1 MAGFKVKLNLEITEM
16 NLDQVIY
23 LLSLALQVS
32 GALILIIFC
41 WGNTERR
48 VLNTIFSANAN
59 VHRED
64 DDTVIISREKL
75 VEAHKNV
82 LLNRTAFIL
91 IAIGYL
97 ISLFGS
103 NDGICAW
110 MGLIKVLI
118 SSAILVAIGVMTVR
132 FIAKACN
139 KKDKVYPFEEL
150 CLKLDNDVVTNAIQ
164 SEIDEICV

>member
-1 MAGFKVKLNLEITEM
+1 M
-16 NLDQVIY
+16 NYSQVLY
-23 LLSLALQVS
+23 LLSLSLQVS
-32 GALILIIFC
+32 GALILILFC

-75 VEAHKNV
+75 VRAHENV

-103 NDGICAW
+103 NEGICAW
-110 MGLIKVLI
+110 VGLITVLI
-118 SSAILVAIGVMTVR
+118 ASAILVFIGVMTVR
-132 FIAKACN
+132 FIAKVCN
-139 KKDKVYPFEEL
+139 RKDKVYPFEEL
-150 CLKLDNDVVTNAIQ
+150 CSKLDNDVVTNAID
-164 SEIDEICV
+164 SEIDEFSV

>member
-1 MAGFKVKLNLEITEM
+1 MNRNLENNNNM
-16 NLDQVIY
+16 NYFQLIY
-23 LLSLALQVS
+23 LLSLSLQVS
-32 GALILIIFC
+32 GALILIVFC

-75 VEAHKNV
+75 IRAHKNV

-97 ISLFGS
+97 LSLFGT
-103 NDGICAW
+103 NEAVGAW
-110 MGLIKVLI
+110 TGLMIVLVA
-118 SSAILVAIGVMTVR
+118 SVILVGIGAVTVYL
-132 FIAKACN
+132 IAKVCYR
-139 KKDKVYPFEEL
+139 KDNRYSYKEL
-150 CLKLDNDVVTNAIQ
+150 CSKLDNDVVSNMIK
-164 SEIDEICV
+164 SEIEKFRV

>member
-1 MAGFKVKLNLEITEM
+1 M
-16 NLDQVIY
+16 NYSQVFY
-23 LLSLALQVS
+23 LLSLSLQVS

-48 VLNTIFSANAN
+48 VLNTIYSANAN

-75 VEAHKNV
+75 VRAYENV
-82 LLNRTAFIL
+82 LQNRTAFIL

-103 NDGICAW
+103 NEGICAW
-110 MGLIKVLI
+110 VGLVIVLI
-118 SSAILVAIGVMTVR
+118 VSAILVTISVMTVR
-132 FIAKACN
+132 FIAKVCN
-139 KKDKVYPFEEL
+139 RKDKVYPYEEL
-150 CLKLDNDVVTNAIQ
+150 CSKLDNDVVTNAIQ
-164 SEIDEICV
+164 SEIDEIFL

>member
-1 MAGFKVKLNLEITEM
+1 M
-16 NLDQVIY
+16 NYLQLIY
-23 LLSLALQVS
+23 LFSLSLQVS
-32 GALILIIFC
+32 GALILIMFC

-75 VEAHKNV
+75 IRVHKNV

-97 ISLFGS
+97 LSLFGT
-103 NDGICAW
+103 NEGVCAW
-110 MGLIKVLI
+110 TGLMIVLVA
-118 SSAILVAIGVMTVR
+118 SAILVGIGVVTVR
-132 FIAKACN
+132 LIAKVCN
-139 KKDKVYPFEEL
+139 RKDRVYPFEEL
-150 CLKLDNDVVTNAIQ
+150 CSKLDNDVVTNAIK
-164 SEIDEICV
+164 SEIDEICI

>member
-1 MAGFKVKLNLEITEM
+1 M
-16 NLDQVIY
+16 NYFQLIY
-23 LLSLALQVS
+23 LLSLSLQVS
-32 GALILIIFC
+32 GALILIVFC

-75 VEAHKNV
+75 IRAHKNV

-97 ISLFGS
+97 LSLFGT
-103 NDGICAW
+103 NEAVGTW
-110 MGLIKVLI
+110 TGLMIVLVA
-118 SSAILVAIGVMTVR
+118 SVILVGIGAVTVYL
-132 FIAKACN
+132 IAKVCYR
-139 KKDKVYPFEEL
+139 KDKRNSYKEL
-150 CLKLDNDVVTNAIQ
+150 CSKLDNDVVSNMIK
-164 SEIDEICV
+164 SEIEMFRV

>member
-1 MAGFKVKLNLEITEM
+1 M
-16 NLDQVIY
+16 NYFQLIY
-23 LLSLALQVS
+23 LLSLSLQVS
-32 GALILIIFC
+32 GALILIVFC

-75 VEAHKNV
+75 IRAHKNV

-97 ISLFGS
+97 LSLFGT
-103 NDGICAW
+103 NEGVCPW
-110 MGLIKVLI
+110 VGLVIVLML
-118 SSAILVAIGVMTVR
+118 SVILVAIGVLIVNV
-132 FIAKACN
+132 IAKVCN
-139 KKDKVYPFEEL
+139 RKDKVYPFEEL
-150 CLKLDNDVVTNAIQ
+150 CSKLDNDVVTNAID
-164 SEIDEICV
+164 SEIDEFSV